1 MRVKRSS
8 SIIDHNAQ
16 WRFTKD
22 GRPCGI
28 GFEIEADA
36 LCFVMNLPASP
47 SSALCGADSA
57 IQRAARTA
65 RFIWEA
71 QYGPALAGVADNVF
85 LRNWLAQV
93 FQVAAVALAQERA
106 CTLEEAIA
114 HLQAPTETERLEGVL
129 LCIFQSPDAPD
140 EEASAGSVYEPR
152 LRKKLSASLAD
163 GHARRRLRHW
173 PVASSPVQS
182 MPRGMTGCAAR
193 NCRLLP
199 PPCSTLSSKP
209 ALRSTRTTLWS
220 TPTPGPAED
229 GTLPADPELWISEV
243 NPGGNGLIEQVI
255 EAIAT
260 HPDHLPPHRSGA
272 GALGVRANR

>member
-1 MRVKRSS
+1 MWALGTNSNLKFLSITSTMGKSGFATLGGRAPSISPESRNGRNRSILSNARLQRRSQLFGRRGQCVRCRSNRVGIARLVRTVVVHTHASQSPATVRRYAIASNAGLRVKRSS

-22 GRPCGI
+22 GRRCGI

-93 FQVAAVALAQERA
+93 FQSQPSGSRTGARLA
-106 CTLEEAIA
+106 I
-114 HLQAPTETERLEGVL
+114 
-129 LCIFQSPDAPD
+129 
-140 EEASAGSVYEPR
+140 
-152 LRKKLSASLAD
+152 
-163 GHARRRLRHW
+163 
-173 PVASSPVQS
+173 
-182 MPRGMTGCAAR
+182 R
-193 NCRLLP
+193 N
-199 PPCSTLSSKP
+199 
-209 ALRSTRTTLWS
+209 
-220 TPTPGPAED
+220 
-229 GTLPADPELWISEV
+229 
-243 NPGGNGLIEQVI
+243 
-255 EAIAT
+255 
-260 HPDHLPPHRSGA
+260 
-272 GALGVRANR
+272 